1 MLFCFPIKF
10 QHSLQKNLAA
20 KKEVFF
26 WTEASPASWETPDG
40 ELPAAAPSRSVLPKS
55 VKRTCN
61 MRTQALMPARKQNGQ
76 QRKKKSH
83 DQPNGGHVARAVVEQ
98 MRKRIFFL
106 DLSEARSRL
115 YRSRSLQPN
124 THVAAFFEIYNIQK
138 PLHRSKFKILQKFDN
153 ILSKF

>member
-40 ELPAAAPSRSVLPKS
+40 ELPAAAPSRSVLLKS

-61 MRTQALMPARKQNGQ
+61 MRTQALMPARSRIVNNAKNPMISRMAAICVLSAKQPYV
-76 QRKKKSH
+76 RFAKHPKSEIKSS
-83 DQPNGGHVARAVVEQ
+83 VARDFAKFYSRTI
-98 MRKRIFFL
+98 RKI
-106 DLSEARSRL
+106 DLNFDDLKQFSSILRDSTQ
-115 YRSRSLQPN
+115 LQ
-124 THVAAFFEIYNIQK
+124 
-138 PLHRSKFKILQKFDN
+138 
-153 ILSKF
+153 